1 MLCVETHSNRHSA
14 CAPKGAV
21 RNHFCIYKM
30 SYMLFPQI
38 LGQERAKS
46 FLKQVIA
53 RDKIPHAYL
62 FTGIPGI
69 GKTSMAMALTM
80 ALNCDSPVDGDGC
93 GRCPSCRTIMR
104 GNFPDFLSIKILP
117 DKKNILIDQIRELNR
132 ELGFAPFA
140 KYRVCVIHQAETMT
154 DEAANS
160 FLKTLEEPPPGN
172 ILILNAKEPRDLLP
186 TIVSRCQR
194 VAFQPLPIK
203 DMVNWLVKEKDLD
216 EEKAEMLAR
225 ISAGSLGRALKLCG
239 GNFLDKRQEWLS
251 RLIVLPGLSREK
263 GFEMA
268 VECAAEAKRMGLDTT
283 EDGEAGILD
292 MLTMWESWYRD
303 LLILN
308 AGDMTHLLMNVD
320 FSHKLKNIAE
330 HFKIDSLIDSL
341 LTIDRARR
349 DLIRNRNTKLVMEH
363 TVLGLRRLADALGAK
378 SMAQR

>member
-1 MLCVETHSNRHSA
+1 
-14 CAPKGAV
+14 
-21 RNHFCIYKM
+21 
-30 SYMLFPQI
+30 MLFSQI

-46 FLKQVIA
+46 FLKKVIA

-93 GRCPSCRTIMR
+93 GRCPSCRKIML

-117 DKKNILIDQIRELNR
+117 DRKNILIEQIRELNR

-308 AGDMTHLLMNVD
+308 AGDMTHLLVNVD

-378 SMAQR
+378 SMAQS

>member
-1 MLCVETHSNRHSA
+1 MLCVGTHSDRRSA

-30 SYMLFPQI
+30 SYMLFSQI
-38 LGQERAKS
+38 LGQERAKR

-93 GRCPSCRTIMR
+93 GRCPSCRKIMR

-203 DMVNWLVKEKDLD
+203 DMVNWFVKEKDLD
-216 EEKAEMLAR
+216 AEKAEMLAR

-292 MLTMWESWYRD
+292 MLTIWESWYRD

-378 SMAQR
+378 GMAQS